1 MRWSVVSPLAF
12 ACINGAYI
20 PLKRP
25 LVNYQDFSIKNT
37 LCSLHFRAVC
47 DGHSRFKDV
56 EFKRLWSVPHVL
68 ITLNPVKIPH
78 GAFSL
83 LLGYDLLPSYIN

>member
-1 MRWSVVSPLAF
+1 MSPLAF

-25 LVNYQDFSIKNT
+25 LVNYQDFSMKNT

-47 DGHSRFKDV
+47 DSYSRFKDV
-56 EFKRLWSVPHVL
+56 EFKRSWSVSQVL